1 MTLAIATGS
10 GQRRQLGWG
19 LAWAAG
25 FAAALAL
32 YLLREQLPWATSYPS
47 SWIIPVASWVNGAM
61 GPLVDVFFGFTR
73 SITAILALPLDLAT
87 NLLSQGFRIGDGPAA
102 IDIPRLSWV
111 GVTAGFAMAGYAL
124 GGRRLA
130 IGTGLCFLYL
140 AFFGQWDSAMTTL
153 ALIVVAVPLGVLI
166 GLFLGI
172 LGYRHPALD
181 RAIIVPL
188 LDIAQA
194 TPQFAYLVPLLIF
207 FGNNPVSAMIATL
220 VFAVPP
226 MVRATTLAL
235 RQVPA
240 EIQDFGRMAGCT
252 RRQLLWRVLVP
263 SARPLLMVGVN
274 QVIMMA
280 LNMVIISSMIGAG
293 GLGLDVLLAL
303 RALKL
308 GAAIE
313 AGISIVL
320 LAIVLDRLS
329 QALALRTTR
338 AGGLFQGNRLWR
350 HPLFL
355 LALAILLVTTALSP
369 AVPFLAQ
376 LPKSFTVTTAPL
388 WDSGIR
394 WITVHFFDAIE
405 AGRVWFLLHVLKPVK
420 LFLLALPWLSC
431 LLLLGLAGLRLGG
444 ARLALVIA
452 LLTAACAV
460 FGLWD
465 KVMTTLYLCAVSTV
479 IACAIGFPI
488 GILAARSAIANR
500 IITVIVDTLQTI
512 PAFVYLI
519 PAVMLFRVGDVAAMI
534 GIVLY
539 ALTPAIR
546 YTDHGLR
553 KVPPLLIEAAVMSGC
568 TRRQLLWKVQ
578 FPLALPELLLGI
590 NQVIMLALSMDIIAA
605 MIGTRDLGQEVFSA
619 LATANIGRGLLAG
632 LTVALIGII
641 ADRLMGAWSRSLRAR
656 FGLS

>member
-1 MTLAIATGS
+1 MTLAIAAGR

-32 YLLREQLPWATSYPS
+32 HLLRASLPWAAAYPAA
-47 SWIIPVASWVNGAM
+47 WIIPVANWINAAM
-61 GPLVDVFFGFTR
+61 GPLTDLFFGLTR
-73 SITAILALPLDLAT
+73 AVTALLAVPLDLAM
-87 NLLSQGFRIGDGPAA
+87 NLLSQGFQIGDGAA
-102 IDIPRLSWV
+102 AVAIPRLSWV
-111 GVTAGFAMAGYAL
+111 GVTAAVAIAGQAL
-124 GGRRLA
+124 GGPRLA
-130 IGTGLCFLYL
+130 LGTGLCFLYL
-140 AFFGQWDSAMTTL
+140 AVFGQWDSAMITL
-153 ALIVVAVPLGVLI
+153 ALIVVAVPLGVAL

-181 RAIIVPL
+181 RGLIVPA

-235 RQVPA
+235 TQVPG
-240 EIQDFGRMAGCT
+240 ELQDFGRMAGCT

-303 RALKL
+303 RALKV
-308 GAAIE
+308 GAAVE

-320 LAIVLDRLS
+320 LAVVLDRLS
-329 QALALRTTR
+329 QALALRTSR
-338 AGGLFQGNRLWR
+338 AVGTGRGWR
-350 HPLFL
+350 HPLLL
-355 LALAILLVTTALSP
+355 LALAVLLVTTALSP
-369 AVPFLAQ
+369 VMPVLAQ
-376 LPKSFTVTTAPL
+376 LPKSLTVTTAPF

-394 WITVHFFDAIE
+394 WITVNFFDAIE
-405 AGRVWFLLHVLKPVK
+405 AGRIWLLLNLLKPVK

-444 ARLALVIA
+444 PRLGLLIA
-452 LLTAACAV
+452 LLTGACAV

-465 KVMTTLYLCAVSTV
+465 KAMTTLYLCAVSTV
-479 IACAIGFPI
+479 VACAIGLPI
-488 GILAARSAIANR
+488 GILAARSAVADR
-500 IITVIVDTLQTI
+500 IITIAVDTLQTI

-546 YTDHGLR
+546 YTNHGLR
-553 KVPPLLIEAAVMSGC
+553 QVPAPLIEAATMSGC

-619 LATANIGRGLLAG
+619 LATANVGRGLLAG
-632 LTVALIGII
+632 LTVAFIGII
-641 ADRLMGAWSRSLRAR
+641 TDRLTGAWSRNLRAR
-656 FGLS
+656 FAAA

>member
-1 MTLAIATGS
+1 
-10 GQRRQLGWG
+10 
-19 LAWAAG
+19 
-25 FAAALAL
+25 
-32 YLLREQLPWATSYPS
+32 
-47 SWIIPVASWVNGAM
+47 M
-61 GPLVDVFFGFTR
+61 GPLEDVFFGFTR
-73 SITAILALPLDLAT
+73 GITAILAVPLDLAT
-87 NLLSQGFRIGDGPAA
+87 NLLSQGFRIGDGAAA
-102 IDIPRLSWV
+102 IDLPRLCWV

-153 ALIVVAVPLGVLI
+153 ALIVVAVPLGVLL

-329 QALALRTTR
+329 QALAL
-338 AGGLFQGNRLWR
+338 
-350 HPLFL
+350 
-355 LALAILLVTTALSP
+355 LLVTTALSP
-369 AVPFLAQ
+369 AVPFLVQ

-394 WITVHFFDAIE
+394 WITVHFFDVIE

-431 LLLLGLAGLRLGG
+431 LLLLTLAGLRLGG

-452 LLTAACAV
+452 LLTASCAV
-460 FGLWD
+460 FGLWE
-465 KVMTTLYLCAVSTV
+465 KAMTTLYL
-479 IACAIGFPI
+479 
-488 GILAARSAIANR
+488 
-500 IITVIVDTLQTI
+500 
-512 PAFVYLI
+512 
-519 PAVMLFRVGDVAAMI
+519 
-534 GIVLY
+534 
-539 ALTPAIR
+539 
-546 YTDHGLR
+546 
-553 KVPPLLIEAAVMSGC
+553 
-568 TRRQLLWKVQ
+568 
-578 FPLALPELLLGI
+578 
-590 NQVIMLALSMDIIAA
+590 
-605 MIGTRDLGQEVFSA
+605 
-619 LATANIGRGLLAG
+619 
-632 LTVALIGII
+632 
-641 ADRLMGAWSRSLRAR
+641 
-656 FGLS
+656 